1 LRATSS
7 LYLNLPV
14 MIGMLESQSFPLILG
29 ASDRELT
36 LDSTLQDLNLHDFQ
50 IDLSRPGRDLARA
63 FEENPLL
70 PGAILTRNDRFF
82 GMISRRRFLEMMSRP
97 YSLELFSR
105 RSLESLYSFA
115 KVEVLICSR
124 DLRIAT
130 AAQQCLARSPE
141 LLYEPIVIEL
151 ENGRYRLLD
160 VQRLLVIKAQ
170 LYEMAMGVIADRTAE
185 LDQANAEIT
194 SLNARLHAENLRLHA
209 ELEVTRQLQQILLP
223 KPEEIQ
229 QIEGL
234 EIAGFMEPAAEVGG
248 DYYDV
253 LQYDGRVKI
262 GIGDVTGHGLES
274 GVLMLMVQTAVR
286 TLLAEGETDPVRFL
300 NTLNRTIYG
309 NIRRMNTDKHIT
321 LALLDYN
328 QGEIRLS
335 GQHEEAIVVRHH
347 GKVERIDTLDLGFP
361 IGLEE
366 DISPFIAQSLIQLE
380 SGDVL
385 VLYTDGIPEAENCD
399 RQFYGLERLC
409 QVLIRTHHR
418 CAEEIRQAI
427 IEDWRKH
434 VGDHKVYD
442 DITLLIL
449 KQK

>member
-1 LRATSS
+1 MLDPQS
-7 LYLNLPV
+7 L
-14 MIGMLESQSFPLILG
+14 FLIRG
-29 ASDRELT
+29 SSDRELT
-36 LDSTLQDLNLHDFQ
+36 LDSTLQDLHLHNFT
-50 IDLSRPGRDLARA
+50 IDLSLPGRDLGQA
-63 FEENPLL
+63 FDENPLL
-70 PGAILTRNDRFF
+70 PGAILTRNDRLF

-115 KVEVLICSR
+115 KVEVLICSG
-124 DLRIAT
+124 DLLIST
-130 AAQQCLARSPE
+130 AAHQCLARSPE

-151 ENGRYRLLD
+151 KDGDYRLLD

-185 LDQANAEIT
+185 LDHANAEIT
-194 SLNARLHAENLRLHA
+194 SLNDQLRAENIRLHA

-223 KPEEIQ
+223 KPEELQ
-229 QIEGL
+229 QIDGL
-234 EIAGFMEPAAEVGG
+234 EIAGFMEPATEVGG

-253 LQYDGRVKI
+253 LQYNGRVKI

-286 TLLAEGETDPVRFL
+286 TLLADGETDHVRFL

-321 LALLDYN
+321 LALLDYD
-328 QGEIRLS
+328 QGEVRLS
-335 GQHEEAIVVRHH
+335 GQHEEAIVVRHN
-347 GKVERIDTLDLGFP
+347 GQIERIDTLDLGFP

-366 DISPFIAQSLIQLE
+366 DISPFIAQAIIKLE

-409 QVLIRTHHR
+409 QVLRRFHHR
-418 CAEEIRQAI
+418 CAEEIRGAI
-427 IEDWRKH
+427 VADWRQH

>member
-1 LRATSS
+1 
-7 LYLNLPV
+7 
-14 MIGMLESQSFPLILG
+14 MIGMLEPQSFPLVLG

-36 LDSTLQDLNLHDFQ
+36 LDSTLQDLHLHDFKM
-50 IDLSRPGRDLARA
+50 DWSRPGRDLRQA
-63 FEENPLL
+63 FDENPLL
-70 PGAILTRNDRFF
+70 PGVILTQNSCFC

-105 RSLESLYSFA
+105 RSLQSLYSFA
-115 KVEVLICSR
+115 KVDLLICSG
-124 DLRIAT
+124 DLLIAK
-130 AAQQCLARSPE
+130 AAHQCLARSPE
-141 LLYEPIVIEL
+141 LLYEPVIIAL
-151 ENGRYRLLD
+151 GNENYQLLD
-160 VQRLLVIKAQ
+160 VHRLLVVKAQ

-185 LDQANAEIT
+185 LDRANAEIT
-194 SLNARLHAENLRLHA
+194 SLNARLRAENIRLHA

-223 KPEEIQ
+223 KQEELQ
-229 QIEGL
+229 QIDGL

-286 TLLAEGETDPVRFL
+286 TLLADGETDPVRFL

-335 GQHEEAIVVRHH
+335 GQHEEAIVVRHN
-347 GKVERIDTLDLGFP
+347 GEVERIDTLDLGFP

-366 DISPFIAQSLIQLE
+366 DISPFIAQSLIKLE

-409 QVLIRTHHR
+409 QVLMGSHHR

-427 IEDWRKH
+427 VEDWRKH

-442 DITLLIL
+442 DITVLIL

>member
-1 LRATSS
+1 ML
-7 LYLNLPV
+7 
-14 MIGMLESQSFPLILG
+14 GMLEPQSFPLILG

-36 LDSTLQDLNLHDFQ
+36 LDSTLQDLHLHDFKM
-50 IDLSRPGRDLARA
+50 DWSRPGRDLTQA
-63 FEENPLL
+63 FDENPLL
-70 PGAILTRNDRFF
+70 PGVILTQNSGFC

-105 RSLESLYSFA
+105 RSLKSLYSFA
-115 KVEVLICSR
+115 KVDLLICSG
-124 DLRIAT
+124 DLLIAT
-130 AAQQCLARSPE
+130 AAHQCLARSPE
-141 LLYEPIVIEL
+141 LLYEPIIIAL
-151 ENGRYRLLD
+151 DNGNYQLLD
-160 VQRLLVIKAQ
+160 VHRLLVVKAQ

-185 LDQANAEIT
+185 LDRANAEIT

-223 KPEEIQ
+223 KPAELQ

-286 TLLAEGETDPVRFL
+286 TLLAEGETDLVRFF

-366 DISPFIAQSLIQLE
+366 DISPFIAQSLIKLE

-409 QVLIRTHHR
+409 QVLIRTHHH

-427 IEDWRKH
+427 IKDWRQH

>member
-1 LRATSS
+1 
-7 LYLNLPV
+7 
-14 MIGMLESQSFPLILG
+14 MIGMLDPQSLFLIRG
-29 ASDRELT
+29 SSDRELT
-36 LDSTLQDLNLHDFQ
+36 LDSTLQDLHLYNFT
-50 IDLSRPGRDLARA
+50 IDLSLPGRDLGQA
-63 FEENPLL
+63 FDENPLL
-70 PGAILTRNDRFF
+70 PGAILTRNDRLF

-115 KVEVLICSR
+115 KVEVLICSG
-124 DLRIAT
+124 DLLIST
-130 AAQQCLARSPE
+130 AAHQCLARSPE
-141 LLYEPIVIEL
+141 LLYEPIVVEL
-151 ENGRYRLLD
+151 KDGDYRLLD
-160 VQRLLVIKAQ
+160 VQRLLVIKAK

-194 SLNARLHAENLRLHA
+194 SLNDRLHAENLRLHA

-223 KPEEIQ
+223 KQEELQ

-253 LQYDGRVKI
+253 LQYNGKVKI

-286 TLLAEGETDPVRFL
+286 TLLADGETDPVRFL

-321 LALLDYN
+321 LALLDYDR
-328 QGEIRLS
+328 GEVQLS
-335 GQHEEAIVVRHH
+335 GQHEEAIVVRHN
-347 GKVERIDTLDLGFP
+347 GQIERIDTLDLGFP

-366 DISPFIAQSLIQLE
+366 DISPFIDQAIIKLE

-385 VLYTDGIPEAENCD
+385 VLYTDGIPEAENYD

-409 QVLIRTHHR
+409 QVLRRSHHR
-418 CAEEIRQAI
+418 CAEEIREAI
-427 IEDWRKH
+427 VADWRQH
-434 VGDHKVYD
+434 VGDNKVYD